1 MKSTPR
7 SPARALVISIAALSV
22 AGIAIV
28 AGRHAIKKPTPVPI
42 ETAEKA
48 PARSLLPQKPKP
60 QPEQKGELRA
70 PQAWVVAIGI
80 DQYQDNTIPS
90 CHGAARAA
98 RAVAKWFGDTA
109 NWSSDHVLVMDE
121 RGTAEPTKGISS
133 EGVLPTLAN
142 LDWAFKTWLPQ
153 RVRPE
158 DTVVVYF
165 AGHALG
171 LPPSADAP
179 PGSPGR
185 EYLLPIDAR
194 RLQWDKS
201 GWALDEAIDG
211 LAASGQNPVV
221 CWLDTSLH
229 GRGERI
235 EPKSEF
241 IPSAT
246 PLLQKLVRWPGV
258 TAWLA
263 ADGKPAIE
271 SARVGALS
279 PFTAALI
286 DSLGTPERP
295 NNLLAALDRLQ
306 QDQTLAQQGFRTLGG
321 IDPGLDLWASTI
333 RQASLLKRE
342 LLLQRGHAGAVSA
355 LAFSADGS
363 RMISGAQDSTVKIW
377 AVSDRKLLRSLSYHM
392 VGVTSL
398 GLNARGDRLASGDG
412 SGWLRV
418 YDLIKQNE
426 VAPAPPHERGVDQV
440 AFLLESDLIAS
451 LDMDGK
457 SWLRK
462 ADNPVVENRLLSNH
476 ATGIATASG
485 VGPVALALAEDDGKL
500 TLLGPAGKPLSI
512 IDGPGGV
519 VTGRRLATNGG
530 LVVAG
535 DDQGH
540 FLVWD
545 AKGSKEVLKQK
556 SAAAIDALAI
566 SPSSEIAVASGKE
579 LRVLAIGTTPPAEL
593 VLALPDNANLVAFS
607 KDGQWLAAC
616 TASGALQ
623 LWQLTGPKTAEPL
636 PLENV
641 GTKGQTTTFAF
652 SPDGRK
658 LVSGDKDGGLRT
670 WDLPDGHQRPPVP
683 SRRGQ
688 VASLSVSGEGR
699 YLLQVSQDRQAQVWD
714 LENGRSLSALEG
726 DWIAG
731 VLSPDGSRVYL
742 TAEKDGEIV
751 AINREENRTLPTIYE
766 RPEAIRQ
773 RFGKLA
779 LSPDGHWIA
788 AGSLEGA
795 VACLWE
801 ASSGKLVQTVRGHL
815 DPHPITS
822 VGFSGDSRHWL
833 TASEDGSVKVWDREN
848 IDPAQ
853 VPVATYSMIDPKS
866 GDPVPITAAHLSPIA
881 PRKVVGGGID
891 GQLLLWDGDARPID
905 LGSLG
910 HAILAVT
917 FTPDGRWIAAAGAD
931 KSVWI
936 WETSQPRRRLRL
948 EPVPQH
954 SEQVNALVAW
964 PNSRLIASGSDDTTI
979 RLWRPDERSL
989 LGTLSAQ
996 QGSSDWVA
1004 YTPDGLFD
1012 CSIGGESQVTW
1023 FDDKVI
1029 LTLEQV
1035 YDRFHV
1041 FKLTDQ
1047 LRQGTHPKAPAPPR
1061 REPPRLTIDAPPEP
1075 VAAQRLTQLK
1085 ISVAE
1090 ANLTN
1095 LRLYQNGV
1103 PVLSGAD
1110 LSPDAKRQVVTA
1122 PIKLRH
1128 GLNRFHVMAGRPE
1141 STEVEGRS
1149 ETIEIR
1155 FDGPDTPGQIHILA
1169 VGVSHY
1175 DDKAHAL
1182 QFADRDAVELS
1193 NYLEKSGNR
1202 ASGTPGLQIVL
1213 TNADVTEAK
1222 VNEAFTK
1229 IRERVKTRP
1238 EDTVAIFL
1246 AGHADTLN
1254 GQFHLLLPSFPFSE
1268 SDPKTGRP
1276 KRGMAALDLAS
1287 QSVLPYVAVYRNL
1300 SRLGALQRV
1309 VMIDACQAEA
1319 IRDDP
1324 GVRMIQEL
1332 VDTDAHRAKTA
1343 YLLAARRGEPAGEV
1357 AALAHGLM
1365 TYALLKGMGDPNLET
1380 VPGLTLFNEL
1390 PSADQNRDGL
1400 ITTDELRWYA
1410 SVTVPKLAASF
1421 PQLVMRAGANAQ
1433 STPFRPTANLAQ
1445 DAQLQG
1451 SVVSFPL
1458 VELPPPAKPEIE
1470 ESSSKSEK

>member
-7 SPARALVISIAALSV
+7 SPVRALVISIAALGV

-28 AGRHAIKKPTPVPI
+28 AGRNSFKPGPTPPPASGERIPVVSAPK
-42 ETAEKA
+42 EEEKR
-48 PARSLLPQKPKP
+48 PGTPQV
-60 QPEQKGELRA
+60 
-70 PQAWVVAIGI
+70 WVVAIGI
-80 DQYQDNTIPS
+80 DQYRDNAIPS

-98 RAVAKWFGDTA
+98 RAVASWFGETA
-109 NWSSDHVLVMDE
+109 GWNADNVLVMDE
-121 RGTAEPTKGISS
+121 RGAAEPAKGKNP

-142 LDWAFKTWLPQ
+142 LDWAFKTWLPA
-153 RVRPE
+153 RVRPD

-201 GWALDEAIDG
+201 SWALDEAIDG

-221 CWLDTSLH
+221 CWLDTSLL

-235 EPKSEF
+235 DPKSTT

-263 ADGKPAIE
+263 ADGKPAVE
-271 SARVGALS
+271 AARVGALS

-306 QDQTLAQQGFRTLGG
+306 QDQVLADQGFRTLGG

-342 LLLQRGHAGAVSA
+342 LLLQRGHAGAVST
-355 LAFSADGS
+355 LAFSADGT
-363 RMISGAQDSTVKIW
+363 RMISGSQDSTVKIW
-377 AVSDRKLLRSLSYHM
+377 SVADRKLLRSLAYHM
-392 VGVTSL
+392 VGVNSL
-398 GLNARGDRLASGDG
+398 GLNARGDRLVSGDG

-418 YDLIKQNE
+418 YDLIKQDE
-426 VAPAPPHERGVDQV
+426 VAPEPPHERGVDQV
-440 AFLLESDLIAS
+440 AFLPDSDLIAS

-462 ADNPVVENRLLSNH
+462 ADDPAGQNGLFSDH
-476 ATGIATASG
+476 STGIATASG
-485 VGPVALALAEDDGKL
+485 TGPIALAVAEDDGKVA
-500 TLLGPAGKPLSI
+500 LLGAAGKPLAA
-512 IDGPGGV
+512 IDGPGGI
-519 VTGRRLATNGG
+519 VTSRRLATNGE
-530 LVVAG
+530 LVMAG
-535 DDQGH
+535 DDRGQ

-545 AKGSKEVLKQK
+545 AKERKDILKQK
-556 SAAAIDALAI
+556 ASAAVDALAV
-566 SPSSEIAVASGKE
+566 SPSNRLAVASGKE
-579 LRVLAIGTTPPAEL
+579 IRVLALGVTPAAEQIL
-593 VLALPDNANLVAFS
+593 TLPDSANSVTFS
-607 KDGQWLAAC
+607 KDGRWLAAC
-616 TASGALQ
+616 TTSGVLR
-623 LWQLTGPKTAEPL
+623 LWQLTGPKTAELL
-636 PLENV
+636 PLEDA
-641 GTKGQTTTFAF
+641 GTKGQTTSFAF

-658 LVSGDKDGGLRT
+658 LVSGDQDGGLRT

-683 SRRGQ
+683 ARRGQ
-688 VASLSVSGEGR
+688 VASLSVSGDGR

-714 LENGRSLSALEG
+714 LENGRSLSSLDG
-726 DWIAG
+726 DWVAG
-731 VLSPDGSRVYL
+731 VLSPDGSRAYL

-751 AINREENRTLPTIYE
+751 AIDREENRTLPTTYA
-766 RPEAIRQ
+766 RPEATRQ

-779 LSPDGHWIA
+779 ISPDGHWIA
-788 AGSLEGA
+788 AGSLEGPI
-795 VACLWE
+795 ACLWE
-801 ASSGKLVQTVRGHL
+801 ASSGTLVQTVRGHL

-848 IDPAQ
+848 LDPAQ
-853 VPVATYSMIDPKS
+853 APVASYAMTDPKS
-866 GDPVPITAAHLSPIA
+866 GDPVPITAAQLSPIA

-891 GQLLLWDGDARPID
+891 GQLFLWDGDARPID

-931 KSVWI
+931 KSVWL
-936 WETSQPRRRLRL
+936 WEASQPRRRLRL
-948 EPVPQH
+948 EPAPQH

-964 PNSRLIASGSDDTTI
+964 PNSRIIASGSDDTTI
-979 RLWRPDERSL
+979 RLWKPEERAL

-1047 LRQGTHPKAPAPPR
+1047 LRQGDHPKAPAPPR
-1061 REPPRLTIDAPPEP
+1061 RQPPRLTIDPPPEP

-1090 ANLTN
+1090 PNLTN

-1110 LSPDAKRQVVTA
+1110 LSPDAKRQVVTT

-1128 GLNRFHVMAGRPE
+1128 GLNRFHVMAGRPG

-1149 ETIEIR
+1149 QTIEIR
-1155 FDGPDTPGQIHILA
+1155 YDGPDTPGQIHILA

-1175 DDKAHAL
+1175 DDKEHAL

-1193 NYLEKSGNR
+1193 EYLEKNGNR
-1202 ASGTPGLQIVL
+1202 ASGSPGLQIVL
-1213 TNADVTEAK
+1213 TNNDVTEAK
-1222 VNEAFTK
+1222 VDEAFTK
-1229 IRERVKTRP
+1229 IRDRVKTRP

-1268 SDPKTGRP
+1268 TDPTTGKP

-1287 QSVLPYVAVYRNL
+1287 KSVLPYVAVYRNL

-1332 VDTDAHRAKTA
+1332 VDTEAHRAKTA

-1365 TYALLKGMGDPNLET
+1365 TYALLKGMGDPSLET

-1390 PSADQNRDGL
+1390 PSADKNRDGL
-1400 ITTDELRWYA
+1400 ITTDELRWYT
-1410 SVTVPKLAASF
+1410 SVTVPRLAANF
-1421 PQLVMRAGANAQ
+1421 PQLVMRTGANAQ
-1433 STPFRPTANLAQ
+1433 ITSFRPTANLTQNAQ
-1445 DAQLQG
+1445 IQA

-1458 VELPPPAKPEIE
+1458 IELSVPAKPEIE
-1470 ESSSKSEK
+1470 ESSPKSEK

>member
-7 SPARALVISIAALSV
+7 SPARALVISIAALGV

-28 AGRHAIKKPTPVPI
+28 AARISMKPRPTPPAVV
-42 ETAEKA
+42 EK
-48 PARSLLPQKPKP
+48 RSDVSLPQKQEQASKTP
-60 QPEQKGELRA
+60 QV
-70 PQAWVVAIGI
+70 WVVAIGI
-80 DQYQDNTIPS
+80 DQYRDNTIPS

-98 RAVAKWFGDTA
+98 RAVATWFGETA
-109 NWSSDHVLVMDE
+109 GWSADNVLVMDE
-121 RGTAEPTKGISS
+121 RGAAEPTKGKNPD
-133 EGVLPTLAN
+133 GVLPTLAN
-142 LDWAFKTWLPQ
+142 LNWAFKTWLPA
-153 RVRPE
+153 RVRP
-158 DTVVVYF
+158 DDSVVIYF

-171 LPPSADAP
+171 LPPSAEAP

-194 RLQWDKS
+194 RLQWDKTS
-201 GWALDEAIDG
+201 WALDEAIDD
-211 LAASGQNPVV
+211 LAATGQSPVV
-221 CWLDTSLH
+221 CWLDTSLL

-235 EPKSEF
+235 DPKSKQT
-241 IPSAT
+241 PSAT

-263 ADGKPAIE
+263 ADGKPAVE
-271 SARVGALS
+271 ATRVGALS

-295 NNLLAALDRLQ
+295 NNLLASLDRLQ
-306 QDQTLAQQGFRTLGG
+306 QNQTLADQGFRTLGG
-321 IDPGLDLWASTI
+321 IDPGLDLWASTV

-355 LAFSADGS
+355 LAFSSDGT

-377 AVSDRKLLRSLSYHM
+377 SVSDRKLLRSLAYHM

-418 YDLIKQNE
+418 YDLIKQGE

-440 AFLLESDLIAS
+440 NFLLESNLIAS

-457 SWLRK
+457 SWLRN
-462 ADNPVVENRLLSNH
+462 ADDPAGQNRLLSNQS
-476 ATGIATASG
+476 TGIATASG
-485 VGPVALALAEDDGKL
+485 PGPVALAIAEDDGKVA
-500 TLLGPAGKPLSI
+500 LLGPGGKPLAT
-512 IDGPGGV
+512 IDGPGGI
-519 VTGRRLATNGG
+519 VTSRRLATNGG
-530 LVVAG
+530 LVAMG
-535 DDQGH
+535 DDRGQ

-545 AKGSKEVLKQK
+545 ANGTKEALKQK
-556 SAAAIDALAI
+556 TGAGVDALAI
-566 SPSSEIAVASGKE
+566 SPSNQIAVASGKE
-579 LRVLAIGTTPPAEL
+579 LRVLTVDATAPAEQT
-593 VLALPDNANLVAFS
+593 LALPDNANLVAFS

-616 TASGALQ
+616 TATGALR
-623 LWQLTGPKTAEPL
+623 LWQLTGPKPAELL

-652 SPDGRK
+652 APDGRK

-670 WDLPDGHQRPPVP
+670 WNLPDGHQRPPVP
-683 SRRGQ
+683 ARRGQ
-688 VASLSVSGEGR
+688 VASLSVSGDGR

-714 LENGRSLSALEG
+714 LENGRSLNSLDG

-751 AINREENRTLPTIYE
+751 VIDREENRILPTVFK
-766 RPEAIRQ
+766 RPEATPQ

-788 AGSLEGA
+788 AGSLEGPI
-795 VACLWE
+795 ACLWE
-801 ASSGKLVQTVRGHL
+801 ASSGTLVQTVRGHL

-848 IDPAQ
+848 IDAAQ
-853 VPVATYSMIDPKS
+853 APVATYTMTDPKS
-866 GDPVPITAAHLSPIA
+866 GDPVPITAAQLSPTT

-891 GQLLLWDGDARPID
+891 GQLFLWDGDARPID

-931 KSVWI
+931 KSVWL
-936 WETSQPRRRLRL
+936 WEASQPQRRLRL

-964 PNSRLIASGSDDTTI
+964 PNSRIIASGSDDTTI
-979 RLWRPDERSL
+979 RLWKPDERSL

-1023 FDDKVI
+1023 FDNKVI

-1047 LRQGTHPKAPAPPR
+1047 LRQGSHPKAPAPPR
-1061 REPPRLTIDAPPEP
+1061 RQPPRLTIDPPPEP

-1090 ANLTN
+1090 PDVTN

-1128 GLNRFHVMAGRPE
+1128 GLNRFHVMAGRPD

-1175 DDKAHAL
+1175 DDKGHAL
-1182 QFADRDAVELS
+1182 QFADRDAVDLS
-1193 NYLEKSGNR
+1193 DYLEKSGNR

-1222 VNEAFTK
+1222 VDEAFTK
-1229 IRERVKTRP
+1229 IRDRVKTRP

-1254 GQFHLLLPSFPFSE
+1254 GQFHLLLPSFPFFNV
-1268 SDPKTGRP
+1268 DPKTGRP
-1276 KRGMAALDLAS
+1276 KQGLAALDLAS
-1287 QSVLPYVAVYRNL
+1287 KSVLPYVAVYRNL

-1332 VDTDAHRAKTA
+1332 VDTQAHRAKTA

-1380 VPGLTLFNEL
+1380 IPGLTLFNEL
-1390 PSADQNRDGL
+1390 PSADKNRDGM
-1400 ITTDELRWYA
+1400 ITTDELRWYT
-1410 SVTVPKLAASF
+1410 SLTVPRLAANF
-1421 PQLVMRAGANAQ
+1421 PQLVMRTGANAQ
-1433 STPFRPTANLAQ
+1433 ATLFRPTANLTQ
-1445 DAQLQG
+1445 NAQLQG

-1458 VELPPPAKPEIE
+1458 LELPAPAKPENE
-1470 ESSSKSEK
+1470 ESSLKSEK